1 MYDKA
6 DRSPKAGSLREALFL
21 HVWLQRQEQRVAELK
36 VLAQGMANAEH
47 VGKAFQSFVEAIY
60 PFAKDISKATD
71 KKLMEQVEKEVA
83 KGAITFR
90 VVENNILRDAA
101 KKYTMADEDVKK
113 LRDAANR
120 RRGLR

>member
-1 MYDKA
+1 
-6 DRSPKAGSLREALFL
+6 
-21 HVWLQRQEQRVAELK
+21 
-36 VLAQGMANAEH
+36 MANAEH
-47 VGKAFQSFVEAIY
+47 VGKAFQAYVEAIY
-60 PFAKDISKATD
+60 PFAKDYTRESD

-83 KGAITFR
+83 KGAITFQ

-113 LRDAANR
+113 LRNAANK